1 MKTEIHRLSL
11 GFTNCYLIRQ
21 EGVVLVDAGVPNKGR
36 KFLRDVGRLSLR
48 PEDISLILLT
58 HGHWDHAGSLREI
71 KELTGAGVAVNYREK
86 DWVEQGFKA
95 VPPAFGRSGQ
105 VYRLIALVWTWF
117 VRFRGTVV
125 DLALGDEEFSLE
137 PFGVGGRALHT
148 PGHSLG
154 SMSVLLDTGDAFVGD
169 LAMTGHPRRP
179 VMACRCM
186 PKTGALSKAV
196 GGFCWSKAP
205 GRSTPP
211 TADPSART
219 RWPVFSSPCDGV
231 GAVG

>member
-11 GFTNCYLIRQ
+11 GFTNCYLIKE

-36 KFLRDVGRLSLR
+36 KFLEDIGRLSLS
-48 PEDISLILLT
+48 PEDVSLILLT
-58 HGHWDHAGSLREI
+58 HGHWDHAGSLREL

-86 DWVEQGFKA
+86 DWVEQGYKA

-105 VYRLIALVWTWF
+105 VYRIIALVWTWF

-125 DLALGDEEFSLE
+125 DIALGDDEFSLE
-137 PFGVGGRALHT
+137 PFGVGGKALHT

-154 SMSVLLDTGDAFVGD
+154 SMSLLLDTGDAFVGD

-179 VMACRCM
+179 DPGLPMYAEDRDAVKGSWRLLLEQ
-186 PKTGALSKAV
+186 GAKKIYPSH
-196 GGFCWSKAP
+196 
-205 GRSTPP
+205 GRPFS
-211 TADPSART
+211 ADTLANLL
-219 RWPVFSSPCDGV
+219 
-231 GAVG
+231 